1 MPTKPLWRRAGKTWH
16 RAKTSPFPPRAPR
29 VGRGLPPGPLRARA
43 RRRRRSRDHRS
54 SRGQGRQS
62 CHRATRW
69 TAERRTSESDG
80 DPSRSGGSERARPGG
95 NGLLSRR
102 GTTALSLSELSG
114 TISAIHVPDDPRRQ
128 GRRYRFEPESAGPN
142 VPLRVGAWFLV
153 VAGIVGIAAIVVAN
167 VRMTES
173 FWDLSNFVEGAEAL
187 LANLVFLGAGIAF
200 LVTLETRIKRGRALF
215 AVNELRAL
223 AHIIDMHQLTKD
235 PEMVFGRSVPTQ
247 VFSARNMTAL
257 ELNRYLDYCSEMLS
271 IASKIG
277 ALYIQ
282 SFPDSQA
289 LTAVDDIESLTNGLS
304 RKIWQKIMILA
315 RYLDRDRGA
324 NL

>member
-1 MPTKPLWRRAGKTWH
+1 MYRTIRADKVVDT
-16 RAKTSPFPPRAPR
+16 ASS
-29 VGRGLPPGPLRARA
+29 LRARVHA
-43 RRRRRSRDHRS
+43 RFP
-54 SRGQGRQS
+54 
-62 CHRATRW
+62 
-69 TAERRTSESDG
+69 ES
-80 DPSRSGGSERARPGG
+80 
-95 NGLLSRR
+95 GLLRV
-102 GTTALSLSELSG
+102 ADELLDV
-114 TISAIHVPDDPRRQ
+114 AR
-128 GRRYRFEPESAGPN
+128 ESQERCRWIARPN
-142 VPLRVGAWFLV
+142 VPLRIGVWFLV

-200 LVTLETRIKRGRALF
+200 LVTVETRIKRGRALS

-235 PEMVFGRSVPTQ
+235 PEMVFGRRAPKEVP
-247 VFSARNMTAL
+247 SARNMTAL

-271 IASKIG
+271 IVSKIG

-304 RKIWQKIMILA
+304 RKIWQKIMILD